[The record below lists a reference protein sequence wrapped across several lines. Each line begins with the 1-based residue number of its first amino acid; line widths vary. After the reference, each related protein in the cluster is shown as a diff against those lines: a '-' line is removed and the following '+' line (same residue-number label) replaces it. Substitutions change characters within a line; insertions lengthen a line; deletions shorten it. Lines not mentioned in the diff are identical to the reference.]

1 MPRSLCL
8 TRQCLGL
15 TTRIECEI
23 CPLAGGQGLW
33 MLLCAAG
40 RSAAQPSEIR
50 AQGPF
55 HGPFVATTDVSTR
68 RGEGNNPDRQLRS
81 QIIAKWETMW
91 DSGMHHGVFWTKKTK
106 NNRRFCQCEM
116 GIGIYFGTKNSF

>member
-23 CPLAGGQGLW
+23 RPLAGERGLW
-33 MLLCAAG
+33 TLLCAAG
-40 RSAAQPSEIR
+40 MSGAQPSAIK

-55 HGPFVATTDVSTR
+55 HGPFVAQRVLDSIASCLAVQGYEPCTEEPIWRLHLLAELR
-68 RGEGNNPDRQLRS
+68 RLNGARPGPVGICQLHPES
-81 QIIAKWETMW
+81 
-91 DSGMHHGVFWTKKTK
+91 
-106 NNRRFCQCEM
+106 
-116 GIGIYFGTKNSF
+116 